1 MENTSIQFNE
11 VDYVVPTETF
21 SVEYSYL
28 SKQGFPFVKEFL
40 LKVLYISPLSKF
52 EISSFFGFNPRELA
66 TAIEEPISKGEI
78 VYSDEGKLCLTTL
91 AKGYFS
97 SLDDKP
103 MIEKP
108 QSRTS
113 SVSFEL
119 VGFNKV
125 KNHHENWHTGLRLEI
140 NHEVQSLSE
149 LHARAM
155 FTKHFQQ
162 LVERGELGVINTHD
176 NSLPSLYS
184 VDKVTRKKT
193 IAHRVRRKF
202 EIDLDSR
209 VKPFYVDKIYENDEA
224 ITQAISQ
231 ETDHIR
237 LGCNVDSISAAWDV
251 LEDMSVSRFIK
262 NKNIDF
268 RGMIAEM
275 AAGSFDKPYNILV
288 GPLYGKQPWSAIES
302 CVKKLKPQ
310 NKTQKQRT
318 LCWIGANTRY
328 WGMSEG
334 FNKAKESLI
343 NYQTNKKNT
352 HYELKVYL
360 PCDEQSVE
368 NQAGKI
374 WKHKL
379 GNMLCCEGIR
389 NGLFDGNVEVL
400 FLENE
405 FAAVSYHLSLPDLS
419 PVHIP
424 LGFFTTDQRLVAKL
438 AKVANEFL
446 DGSSAYDKPNLI
458 GKL

>member
-237 LGCNVDSISAAWDV
+237 LGCNVDSISAAWD
-251 LEDMSVSRFIK
+251 
-262 NKNIDF
+262 
-268 RGMIAEM
+268 
-275 AAGSFDKPYNILV
+275 
-288 GPLYGKQPWSAIES
+288 
-302 CVKKLKPQ
+302 
-310 NKTQKQRT
+310 
-318 LCWIGANTRY
+318 
-328 WGMSEG
+328 
-334 FNKAKESLI
+334 
-343 NYQTNKKNT
+343 
-352 HYELKVYL
+352 
-360 PCDEQSVE
+360 
-368 NQAGKI
+368 
-374 WKHKL
+374 
-379 GNMLCCEGIR
+379 
-389 NGLFDGNVEVL
+389 
-400 FLENE
+400 
-405 FAAVSYHLSLPDLS
+405 
-419 PVHIP
+419 
-424 LGFFTTDQRLVAKL
+424 
-438 AKVANEFL
+438 
-446 DGSSAYDKPNLI
+446 
-458 GKL
+458 